1 MEDNTSVQELRV
13 DAEAAAGLTGI
24 ARWGKFFG
32 VLVLAGTGLF
42 FLLLVVL
49 WDQLVGALPEL
60 DTADRET
67 AEIVKVG
74 MIIVC
79 LILAV
84 IIGVLM
90 SFLLKSASR
99 IRNGLRYNDSLL
111 LNSGLASLRN
121 YFAMYAVLSII
132 QLLFSLIGFFVR

>member
-1 MEDNTSVQELRV
+1 MEENIAVPELRA
-13 DAEAAAGLTGI
+13 DAEAAASLTGI

-42 FLLLVVL
+42 FLLLLVL

-60 DTADRET
+60 DNADRET

-74 MIIVC
+74 IIIAC
-79 LILAV
+79 LILAI

-90 SFLLKSASR
+90 SFLLKAASR

-132 QLLFSLIGFFVR
+132 QLLFSVAGFFIR